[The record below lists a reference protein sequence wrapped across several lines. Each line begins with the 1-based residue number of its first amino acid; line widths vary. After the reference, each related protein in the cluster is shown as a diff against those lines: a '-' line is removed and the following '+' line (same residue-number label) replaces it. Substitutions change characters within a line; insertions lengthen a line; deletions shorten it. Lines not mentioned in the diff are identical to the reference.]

1 MTKKQY
7 IHLAIMLVLT
17 ILIGFLPPFG
27 AITATGMRTIGI
39 FVGVLYGWMTID
51 LIWPSLFGYAAL
63 AVLGITDTTSALS
76 SGFGNSQLVQVLV
89 VMVMAGALDSIGVTK
104 MLANW
109 MVTRKLF
116 RKNPWALICGLIFSS
131 YLLGIFGAAIAG
143 IMLLWGIVSQIAEE
157 GKFDQKDPLVTFMIM
172 MITAANFSGMF
183 SLPFHATAMMFVG
196 YFIDTTGT
204 NFATAPF
211 IAVAAV
217 TSCLVLAVMILLAR
231 FVLRIDASKFI
242 MPEETIRR
250 IEQEKADK
258 PAKIGFIVLL
268 VYMAALILPSTF
280 TSMPGAKLLSALSI
294 GGCSIIALIVLAAI
308 SYKGKPMFSL
318 TKTWSSYVEWPLILL
333 LSVTFPIAE
342 AIRAEDAGIM
352 PTVAGI
358 VIPIASKMGLF
369 AFMVMIVIVLGVLT
383 QFTHNLVLAALF
395 IPFLIPLCQQL
406 GGNPY
411 AFFMLIFFTLNA
423 SYMTPAASFQS
434 AMVHAHKGTN
444 MKWNY
449 IFGICFSVITWVVL
463 IAITLPLGN
472 AMF

>member
-7 IHLAIMLVLT
+7 IHLAIMLILT
-17 ILIGFLPPFG
+17 ILIGFIPPFG
-27 AITATGMRTIGI
+27 AITATGMRTIGV

-143 IMLLWGIVSQIAEE
+143 IMLLWGIVTQIAEE
-157 GKFDQKDPLVTFMIM
+157 ANFDQKDPLVTFMIM

-211 IAVAAV
+211 IVVAAV
-217 TSCLVLAVMILLAR
+217 TTCLVLAVMILLAR
-231 FVLRIDASKFI
+231 FVFRIDASKFI
-242 MPEETIRR
+242 MPADTLAR
-250 IEQEKADK
+250 IEQQKADK
-258 PAKIGFIVLL
+258 PAKIGFVVLI

-280 TSMPGAKLLSALSI
+280 TSMPGAKLLSGLSI

-318 TKTWSSYVEWPLILL
+318 TKTWTNYVEWPLILL

-369 AFMVMIVIVLGVLT
+369 AFMIMIVIVLGVLT

-444 MKWNY
+444 VRWNY
-449 IFGICFSVITWVVL
+449 IFGIAFSIITWIVL
-463 IAITLPLGN
+463 IAITLHLGN
-472 AMF
+472 AML

>member
-7 IHLAIMLVLT
+7 VHLAIMIALT
-17 ILIGFLPPFG
+17 VLIGICPPFG
-27 AITATGMRTIGI
+27 AITQTGMRTIGV

-63 AVLGITDTTSALS
+63 AIFGITDTTSALS

-89 VMVMAGALDSIGVTK
+89 VMVMAGALDSVGVTK

-116 RKNPWALICGLIFSS
+116 RKSPWALVCGLIFGS
-131 YLLGIFGAAIAG
+131 YILGVFGAAIAG
-143 IMLLWGIVSQIAEE
+143 IMLLWGIVTQIAEE
-157 GKFDQKDPLVTFMIM
+157 GHFKQSDPLVTFMIM
-172 MITAANFSGMF
+172 MITAANFAGMF

-196 YFIDTTGT
+196 YFIDTTGA

-217 TSCLVLAVMILLAR
+217 TSLVVLTIMILLAR
-231 FVLRIDASKFI
+231 FVFRIDASKFI
-242 MPEETIRR
+242 MPEETIKK
-250 IEQEKADK
+250 IEQEKAEK
-258 PAKIGFIVLL
+258 PAKIGFVVLL

-280 TSMPGAKLLSALSI
+280 ENMPGAGILNMLDI
-294 GGCSIIALIVLAAI
+294 GGCSIVAMIVLAAI
-308 SYKGKPMFSL
+308 SVKGKPMFSL
-318 TKTWSSYVEWPLILL
+318 VKTWTGYVEWPLILL

-342 AIRAEDAGIM
+342 AIRADDAGIM
-352 PTVAGI
+352 PTVAGV

-369 AFMVMIVIVLGVLT
+369 AFMVMIVIVLGILT

-395 IPFLIPLCQQL
+395 IPFLIPLCDQL
-406 GGNPY
+406 GGNSFT
-411 AFFMLIFFTLNA
+411 FFMLIFFTLNA
-423 SYMTPAASFQS
+423 SFMTPAASFQS

-444 MKWNY
+444 VKWNY
-449 IFGICFSVITWVVL
+449 IFGIGYSVVTWIIL
-463 IAITLPLGN
+463 IVITLPLGN
-472 AMF
+472 MMF

>member
-7 IHLAIMLVLT
+7 IHLVVMIALT
-17 ILIGFLPPFG
+17 LLISVCPPFG
-27 AITATGMRTIGI
+27 AITSTGMRTIGV

-51 LIWPSLFGYAAL
+51 LIWPSLFGYVAL
-63 AVLGITDTTSALS
+63 AILGITDTTTALS
-76 SGFGNSQLVQVLV
+76 SGFGNAQLVQVLA

-116 RKNPWALICGLIFSS
+116 RKSPWALVCGLIFGS
-131 YLLGIFGAAIAG
+131 YVLGIFGAAIAG
-143 IMLLWGIVSQIAEE
+143 IMLLWGIVTQIAEE
-157 GKFDQKDPLVTFMIM
+157 GNFEQGDPLVTFMIM
-172 MITAANFSGMF
+172 MITAANFAGMF

-211 IAVAAV
+211 IVVAAV
-217 TSCLVLAVMILLAR
+217 TSLAVLAIMILLAR
-231 FVLRIDASKFI
+231 FVFRVDASKFV
-242 MPEETIRR
+242 MPEDTIKK
-250 IEQEKADK
+250 IEQEKPEK
-258 PAKIGFIVLL
+258 SAKIGFIVLL

-280 TSMPGAKLLSALSI
+280 ENMPGANILNMLDI
-294 GGCSIIALIVLAAI
+294 GGCSLLAMIVLAAI
-308 SYKGKPMFSL
+308 SIKGKPMFSL
-318 TKTWSSYVEWPLILL
+318 AKTWTSYVEWPLILL

-342 AIRAEDAGIM
+342 AIRADGAGIM
-352 PTVAGI
+352 PTVAGV

-395 IPFLIPLCQQL
+395 IPFLIPLCEQL
-406 GGNPY
+406 GGNTF
-411 AFFMLIFFTLNA
+411 AFFMLIFFSLNA
-423 SYMTPAASFQS
+423 SFMTPAASFQS
-434 AMVHAHKGTN
+434 AMVHAHKGTSV
-444 MKWNY
+444 KWNY
-449 IFGICFSVITWVVL
+449 IYGIFYSIVTWIIL
-463 IAITLPLGN
+463 IAVTLPLGN